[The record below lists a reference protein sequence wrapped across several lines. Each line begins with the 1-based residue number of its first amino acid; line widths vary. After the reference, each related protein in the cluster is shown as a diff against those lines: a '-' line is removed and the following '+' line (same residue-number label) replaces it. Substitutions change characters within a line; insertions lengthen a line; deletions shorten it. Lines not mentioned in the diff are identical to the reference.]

1 MSKIFRIA
9 LGLAAVLLAAVPASA
24 EDFTIT
30 IPLQFSNLPP
40 NVDGFLGGCYIYTNE
55 PRLGGRSIGANNVTR
70 VNLTG
75 GAYRGDLTLRF
86 NAAGGQDPATA
97 THYECVGHFVGT
109 DRGVTVHY
117 FTTDFG
123 AEIRFPLA
131 SGAPFSLTTGVQP
144 LPR

>member
-1 MSKIFRIA
+1 MSKTFRIA

-24 EDFTIT
+24 EDFNIT
-30 IPLQFSNLPP
+30 IPLQFSNLPT
-40 NVDGFLGGCYIYTNE
+40 NIDGFLGGCWIYANE

-70 VNLTG
+70 VNITG
-75 GAYRGDLTLRF
+75 GAYRGDFVLRF
-86 NAAGGQDPATA
+86 NAGPGQDPATA

-109 DRGVTVHY
+109 DRGATVHY
-117 FTTDFG
+117 FTTDSG

-131 SGAPFSLTTGVQP
+131 AGAPFSLTSGVQA